1 MQNDPPLDPVPPQAP
16 GFDAKESIER
26 EWHNCTDI
34 EDANRMRMRRPHA
47 ALILFAL
54 AGTAGIGAANHTVI
68 AKQSEGGDGATER
81 SVQGEGTFGR
91 VAGQIK
97 LDPHK

>member
-34 EDANRMRMRRPHA
+34 EDANRMRMHRPHA

-54 AGTAGIGAANHTVI
+54 AGTAGHGAADHTINPNPSQVRYP
-68 AKQSEGGDGATER
+68 STEGGGQ
-81 SVQGEGTFGR
+81 VQGNFCR
-91 VAGQIK
+91 VPAAPDLAPPQ
-97 LDPHK
+97 